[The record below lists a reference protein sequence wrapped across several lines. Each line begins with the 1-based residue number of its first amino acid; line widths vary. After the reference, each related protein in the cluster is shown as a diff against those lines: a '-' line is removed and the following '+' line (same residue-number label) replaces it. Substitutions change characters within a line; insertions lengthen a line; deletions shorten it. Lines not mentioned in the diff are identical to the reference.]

1 MEISDIKVR
10 KTFDEG
16 ALKAIVSITFDNA
29 LAVHDV
35 KIINAKE
42 KLFLIMP
49 SRVNKNDGSYK
60 DIVHPINS
68 EFRKKLESAIIAK
81 YQEELEAKKEAQ
93 EALVGAYEEDEA
105 AIDDEEDEDED
116 DEDEEDEEEGEF

>member
-16 ALKAIVSITFDNA
+16 ALKAIVSITFDDA

-49 SRVNKNDGSYK
+49 SRKNNDGSYK

-68 EFRKKLESAIIAK
+68 DFRKKLESAILAK
-81 YQEELEAKKEAQ
+81 YQEELEAKKEAE
-93 EALVGAYEEDEA
+93 EAIMSAYEDDEE
-105 AIDDEEDEDED
+105 AIDDEED
-116 DEDEEDEEEGEF
+116 DEDEADEEEEF